1 MFVRYEEKRTKTG
14 KYGLIYR
21 EDFQTTNK
29 LFLSIFLLEFASF
42 FCVCGRF
49 FKKTIH
55 DAPTETW
62 DPRRGIDNRWHN
74 LDFLAGLWPA
84 DLLADTRFI
93 ILTFWKY
100 QIVHVCVTGSRT
112 ITSAIGAE
120 FLTVNFCKNQ
130 LVLLSL
136 QLFTIRSL
144 RMVGFDTLS
153 GQSSGWHLQI
163 VLYVA
168 QYECVASTANTSTA
182 ATMQYS
188 APFYIDAIKHCS

>member
-29 LFLSIFLLEFASF
+29 LFLSIFLLEFASLV
-42 FCVCGRF
+42 CVCGRF

-55 DAPTETW
+55 DEPTETW
-62 DPRRGIDNRWHN
+62 DPTWYWLSRWHN

-100 QIVHVCVTGSRT
+100 QVVHVCVTGSRT

-120 FLTVNFCKNQ
+120 FLTVIFYKNQ
-130 LVLLSL
+130 LSIAVIAVIHNSISANGRFWHSIRPKFWMT
-136 QLFTIRSL
+136 FTDSAIRRL
-144 RMVGFDTLS
+144 WV
-153 GQSSGWHLQI
+153 
-163 VLYVA
+163 
-168 QYECVASTANTSTA
+168 
-182 ATMQYS
+182 
-188 APFYIDAIKHCS
+188 CS